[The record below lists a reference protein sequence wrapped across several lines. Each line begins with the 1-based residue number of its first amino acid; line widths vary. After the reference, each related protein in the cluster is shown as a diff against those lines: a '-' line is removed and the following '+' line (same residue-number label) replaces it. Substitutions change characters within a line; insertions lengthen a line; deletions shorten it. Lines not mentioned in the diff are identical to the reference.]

1 MRARALPALEG
12 FGLRN
17 RSNSLTEAALKRRAP
32 GPAAPPESVSEC
44 ISGINNSTIIRDV
57 IFVLQVR
64 YILKT
69 QAGRPDTITR
79 IAPSLCRCNRFREK
93 EFWCVVTESCRR
105 TYAKRGRPHMPRV
118 GAPTCQAC
126 THSSHWL
133 TPCSA
138 CSRHRPCRSCR
149 RQLGCSSPTTVAQ
162 CRRGPS

>member
-69 QAGRPDTITR
+69 QAGRPDTITP
-79 IAPSLCRCNRFREK
+79 ISPPQPFEFRLPQTVLEK
-93 EFWCVVTESCRR
+93 DSDSVECVVTESCRR
-105 TYAKRGRPHMPRV
+105 TYAKRGRPHMPSV
-118 GAPTCQAC
+118 HSQQPLAHSLQCLLAPSTMPFLQAPT
-126 THSSHWL
+126 WL
-133 TPCSA
+133 
-138 CSRHRPCRSCR
+138 
-149 RQLGCSSPTTVAQ
+149 
-162 CRRGPS
+162 